1 MKQLLGKSAQA
12 LFALFQNSENFFY
25 SLSHNDLSAFCPP
38 PKSRFFVN
46 IAQVRAYL

>member
-12 LFALFQNSENFFY
+12 LFAIFKNSEKKFF
-25 SLSHNDLSAFCPP
+25 SLSHNNLSAFWRL
-38 PKSRFFVN
+38 PKTRFFVN

>member
-12 LFALFQNSENFFY
+12 LFAIFKNSKIIFY
-25 SLSHNDLSAFCPP
+25 SLSHKDLSAFLGVS
-38 PKSRFFVN
+38 KTRFFDN